1 MDVSVIVPTRNRP
14 ALLALTLRSV
24 LAQRDVEFEVIVVDE
39 ASTDDTPSVITSFG
53 DARIRSIRHHRPQ
66 GVSAARNHGVAEARA
81 DWVAFLDDDDLWAPT
96 KLALQLGALRASG
109 ATWAYV
115 GHVNINVHHHVTGGS
130 PPLPPGELIRQL
142 PEHNVV
148 PGGCSG
154 VIVSKDTVRR
164 AGLFNGEF
172 QPLADWDLWLRLAH
186 VGVPACVSQPLVA
199 YRLHGAQM
207 SLDASRV
214 ETDFWRLSARNRQA
228 NPAILLRYLGWWALR
243 IKDHRAALRYFV
255 RAWLQ
260 RRPNYNASAL
270 AGDLAVLGRDLLAH
284 RLRISV
290 PLGKSTAHTEVEDP
304 LWRRAGQEWVDALV
318 ASHVAAG
325 GRRIAD

>member
-24 LAQRDVEFEVIVVDE
+24 LAQRGVEFEVIVVDE

-172 QPLADWDLWLRLAH
+172 QPLADWDLWLRLADI
-186 VGVPACVSQPLVA
+186 GVPACVSQPLVA

-214 ETDFWRLSARNRQA
+214 ETDFWRLYARNRQA

-243 IKDHRAALRYFV
+243 VKNHRAAVRYFV

-260 RRPNYNASAL
+260 RRPNYRASVL

-284 RLRISV
+284 RLPIS
-290 PLGKSTAHTEVEDP
+290 LGKSTAHTEVEDP
-304 LWRRAGQEWVDALV
+304 SWRRAGQEWVDALV

>member
-24 LAQRDVEFEVIVVDE
+24 LAQRGVEFEVIVVDE

-164 AGLFNGEF
+164 AGLFDGEF
-172 QPLADWDLWLRLAH
+172 QPLADWDLWLRLADI
-186 VGVPACVSQPLVA
+186 GVPACVSQPLVA

-214 ETDFWRLSARNRQA
+214 ETDFWRLYARNRQA

-243 IKDHRAALRYFV
+243 VKNHRAAVRYFV

-260 RRPNYNASAL
+260 RRPNYRASVL

-284 RLRISV
+284 RLPIS
-290 PLGKSTAHTEVEDP
+290 LGKSTAHTEVEDP
-304 LWRRAGQEWVDALV
+304 SWRRAGQEWVDALV

>member
-1 MDVSVIVPTRNRP
+1 MDVSVIVPTRNRS
-14 ALLALTLRSV
+14 ALLAMTLRSV

-39 ASTDDTPSVITSFG
+39 ASSDDTPAVIKSFG
-53 DARIRSIRHHRPQ
+53 DPRIRSIRHDRPQ
-66 GVSAARNHGVAEARA
+66 GVSTARNRGVAEARA

-96 KLALQLGALRASG
+96 KLTLQLGALRASG

-115 GHVNINVHHHVTGGS
+115 GQVNINVHHHVTGGS
-130 PPLPPGELIRQL
+130 PPLRPGELIRQL
-142 PEHNVV
+142 PQHNVV

-154 VIVSKDTVRR
+154 VIASKEAVTR
-164 AGLFNGEF
+164 AGLFDAEF
-172 QPLADWDLWLRLAH
+172 QPLADWDLWLRLAQI
-186 VGVPACVSQPLVA
+186 GMPACVSQPLVA

-214 ETDFWRLSARNRQA
+214 ETEFWRLFARNRQA

-243 IKDHRAALRYFV
+243 IKNHRAAMRYFV

-260 RRPNYNASAL
+260 QRPNYRMSVL
-270 AGDLAVLGRDLLAH
+270 AGDLAVVGRDLLAH

-290 PLGKSTAHTEVEDP
+290 PLGKATAHTELQDP
-304 LWRRAGQEWVDALV
+304 SWIQAGQEWVDTLV
-318 ASHVAAG
+318 ASHAAAG
-325 GRRIAD
+325 GRRIVD